1 MNETPYPFD
10 KETWAQLPAL
20 FENLPEPVH
29 IIMWG
34 DPAESEAEKETAVLL
49 QSLANRFNTLTHQVL
64 PRRVN
69 YDFYPVIGV
78 MGGPAEEWTDFGVR
92 LIGRPNGYAMTSF
105 VTAVQAVSFRGMTLE
120 AVTRIK
126 LKQLSRPVNIELFSA
141 ADNEA
146 GALMAQPL
154 FNMAVV
160 NEHIRTF
167 FIMADQFP
175 TAVTRYSLS
184 YLPHM
189 VLNGRVHLEGVVDEG
204 EILQQIGTAVKTTIS

>member
-1 MNETPYPFD
+1 MNDTPHPFD
-10 KETWAQLPAL
+10 AETWAQLPAL

-49 QSLANRFNTLTHQVL
+49 QSLTDRFSALTTQVL
-64 PRRVN
+64 PRRIN
-69 YDFYPVIGV
+69 YDFYPVIGI

-92 LIGRPNGYAMTSF
+92 LIGQPNGYAMTSF

-126 LKQLSRPVNIELFSA
+126 LKQLKQPVTVELFSA

-175 TAVTRYSLS
+175 TAVTRYSLN

-204 EILQQIGTAVKTTIS
+204 EILKQIATVLKTG

>member
-1 MNETPYPFD
+1 MDNISHPFD
-10 KETWAQLPAL
+10 AETWAQLPEL
-20 FENLPEPVH
+20 LEHLPEPVH
-29 IIMWG
+29 IILWG
-34 DPAESEAEKETAVLL
+34 DPAESAAEKETAVLL
-49 QSLANRFNTLTHQVL
+49 QSLTERFSQLTFQIL
-64 PRRVN
+64 PRRIN
-69 YDFYPVIGV
+69 YNFYPVLGV
-78 MGGPAEEWTDFGVR
+78 MGGPADDWHDFGVR
-92 LIGRPNGYAMTSF
+92 LIGLPNGYAMTSF

-120 AVTRIK
+120 AMTRIK
-126 LKQLSRPVNIELFSA
+126 LRQLGQPVTIELFSA

-175 TAVTRYSLS
+175 TAVDRYSLN

-189 VLNGRVHLEGVVDEG
+189 VLNGRVHLEGVVNEE
-204 EILQQIGTAVKTTIS
+204 EILKQISMAVKSS

>member
-1 MNETPYPFD
+1 MTDISHPFD
-10 KETWAQLPAL
+10 AETWAQLPAL

-34 DPAESEAEKETAVLL
+34 DAAASDAEKETAVLL
-49 QSLANRFNTLTHQVL
+49 QSLTERFKPLTYQVL
-64 PRRVN
+64 PRRIN
-69 YDFYPVIGV
+69 YDFYPVLGV
-78 MGGPAEEWTDFGVR
+78 MGGPAEAWHDFGVR
-92 LIGRPNGYAMTSF
+92 LIGLPNGYAMTSF

-120 AVTRIK
+120 AMTRIK
-126 LKQLSRPVNIELFSA
+126 LKQLSKAINIELFSA

-160 NEHIRTF
+160 NDNIRTF
-167 FIMADQFP
+167 FVMADQFP
-175 TAVTRYSLS
+175 TAVNRYSLN

-189 VLNGRVHLEGVVDEG
+189 VINNRVHMEGVVDEE
-204 EILQQIGTAVKTTIS
+204 EILQQIATAIKTS

>member
-1 MNETPYPFD
+1 MNDIPHPFD
-10 KETWAQLPAL
+10 AETWEQLPAL

-29 IIMWG
+29 LVMWG

-49 QSLANRFNTLTHQVL
+49 QSLTDRFDTLTHQVL
-64 PRRVN
+64 PRRIN

-92 LIGRPNGYAMTSF
+92 LIGQPNGYAMTSF

-126 LKQLSRPVNIELFSA
+126 LKQLSQPVNIELFSA

-160 NEHIRTF
+160 NDHIRTF

-175 TAVTRYSLS
+175 TAVTRYSLN

-189 VLNGRVHLEGVVDEG
+189 VLNGRVHMEGVVDEE
-204 EILQQIGTAVKTTIS
+204 EILKQIGTAVKTN

>member
-1 MNETPYPFD
+1 MDDISHPFD
-10 KETWAQLPAL
+10 AETWAQLPEL
-20 FENLPEPVH
+20 LENLPEPVH

-34 DPAESEAEKETAVLL
+34 DPAESVAEKETAVLL
-49 QSLANRFNTLTHQVL
+49 QSLTERFSQLTTQTL
-64 PRRVN
+64 PRRIN
-69 YDFYPVIGV
+69 YDFYPVLGV
-78 MGGPAEEWTDFGVR
+78 MGGPADDWHDFGVR
-92 LIGRPNGYAMTSF
+92 LIGLPNGFAMTSF
-105 VTAVQAVSFRGMTLE
+105 ITAVQAVSFRGMTLE
-120 AVTRIK
+120 AMTRIK
-126 LKQLSRPVNIELFSA
+126 LKQLSKPVNIELFSA

-175 TAVTRYSLS
+175 TAVDRYSLN

-189 VLNGRVHLEGVVDEG
+189 VLNGRVHMEGVVDEA
-204 EILQQIGTAVKTTIS
+204 EILKQISIAVKSS

>member
-1 MNETPYPFD
+1 MPNDISHPFD
-10 KETWAQLPAL
+10 AETWEQLPAL

-29 IIMWG
+29 IILWG
-34 DPAESEAEKETAVLL
+34 DPAESQAEKETAVFL
-49 QSLANRFNTLTHQVL
+49 QSLVDRFSRLSYQIL

-69 YDFYPVIGV
+69 YSFYPVLGV
-78 MGGPAEEWTDFGVR
+78 MGGPADYWHDFGLR
-92 LIGRPNGYAMTSF
+92 LIGLPNGYAMTSF
-105 VTAVQAVSFRGMTLE
+105 VTAVQAISFRGMTLE
-120 AVTRIK
+120 AMTRIK
-126 LKQLSRPVNIELFSA
+126 LKQLNQPITIELFSA

-167 FIMADQFP
+167 FVMADQFP
-175 TAVTRYSLS
+175 TAVDRYSLN

-189 VLNGRVHLEGVVDEG
+189 VINSRVHLEGVVDEN
-204 EILQQIGTAVKTTIS
+204 EILKQIGTAVKTIN

>member
-1 MNETPYPFD
+1 MNDTPHPFD
-10 KETWAQLPAL
+10 AETWAQLPAL

-29 IIMWG
+29 IILWG
-34 DPAESEAEKETAVLL
+34 DPAESEAAKETAVLL
-49 QSLANRFNTLTHQVL
+49 QSLTDRFSALTTQVL
-64 PRRVN
+64 PRRIN
-69 YDFYPVIGV
+69 YDFYPVIGI

-92 LIGRPNGYAMTSF
+92 LIGQPNGYAMTSF

-126 LKQLSRPVNIELFSA
+126 LKQLKQPVTVELFSA

-175 TAVTRYSLS
+175 TAVTRYSLN

-204 EILQQIGTAVKTTIS
+204 EILKQIATVLKTG